1 MDWQVFNRL
10 YSEEFS
16 IDLLHAWRQVRVI
29 AFSVEVIVLEI
40 ADFLKTL
47 FRNGKIKE
55 NPGILFQTIYLFA
68 FFSIEI
74 FF

>member
-29 AFSVEVIVLEI
+29 AFSVEVIVLENCRLFENTSQKWENKGKSWNFI
-40 ADFLKTL
+40 SNYISFL
-47 FRNGKIKE
+47 RV
-55 NPGILFQTIYLFA
+55 
-68 FFSIEI
+68 FFN
-74 FF
+74 